1 MNDFKHRIMIVDDSL
16 SDLHMVVS
24 CLKDHY
30 NLVTANNGTDAL
42 VMLEKTKVDVI
53 LLDVNMPSMD
63 GYQVCSKIRE
73 TNSQVKIIFLSA
85 HDGLEEILK
94 GYTAG
99 GNDYIT
105 KPFSPD
111 ILLRKLA
118 TTIQTI
124 LSYELLE
131 EAKQSVTDAF
141 MTAVTSMGDL
151 GIVIEFFRKSYKA
164 TTSAELAVLLLQ
176 SINSY
181 ELQACI
187 QLRSRYNTHN
197 YTDGTELS
205 QLETTLL
212 DRIAKMQDRIMEN
225 GTRMFINY
233 SKISVFI
240 KNMPTTDDAK
250 MGRLRDTLAL
260 LIEGT
265 NEKQLSIEKEQ
276 DMISML
282 EESNKANV
290 HILNETENALS
301 FIKAVHNELKHSN
314 VSLMESTVEKI
325 QSSFLSMGLT
335 DTQEAFLV
343 NIMHNSQFEATRIFD
358 ESAELEN
365 QIEIILSKLNLS

>member
-30 NLVTANNGTDAL
+30 NLVTANNGADAL

-94 GYTAG
+94 GYIAG